1 MQAQQIGRGAV
12 VDFDTPEGPQRGT
25 VESVLLDITNTRKL
39 AAIRVPHTL
48 DGMPWLMQVAD
59 LRLATPTTGNA
70 CADVCT
76 TTGQISNTPRPA
88 TALI

>member
-1 MQAQQIGRGAV
+1 MQAQHIGRGAV

-25 VESVLLDITNTRKL
+25 VESVLLDITNSRRL

-59 LRLATPTTGNA
+59 LRLAAPAARHGS
-70 CADVCT
+70 ADVCT
-76 TTGQISNTPRPA
+76 NSTDAEA
-88 TALI
+88 TAQ